1 MIGRPAT
8 FRARLTVRWTAV
20 FGVLLALAN
29 GVVYV
34 AVRTY
39 TYRDLDAKVR
49 TLAATETVSSTDG
62 PIGLHVH
69 ELPVEELGLVNFTE
83 KFVQIYTAAGELTAA
98 SAFPG
103 METAFVPREVVAAGL
118 AGEAPQARL
127 SVLGKSVRIVVLPAS
142 RDGQRYAIAVGL
154 VTDDID
160 SSLGKL
166 AWLLVTVWCVGL
178 LATAAVGFRLASSA
192 LRPVDALTRRAGAI
206 ARGEVET
213 ALEVPPVNDEI
224 GRMTTALNG
233 VLARLQRAVDANRRF
248 ASDAAHELRGP
259 ITSMM
264 GEIDVA
270 LRHERRNEEY
280 RDTLVLLRERLR
292 TFTSLTEDLMLLVR
306 THEGDRTLLR
316 KEIEVGAIVRSSM
329 HRLEPIALARGVR
342 ISVEALPACVI
353 YGDERLLARAFD
365 NVLENAV
372 RYNRAGGLVTIT
384 AAVHDPRNE
393 AEPVTVAIRVEDSG
407 PGIPPA
413 DWERVFERFYRVDQS
428 RSRHTGG
435 RGLGLAITR
444 EVLQVFGGTI
454 RVVSSSERGTVMEM
468 RLPGAVRPFDTAAR
482 DSTGRTGVDVLDDA
496 SPSRIGSSSVA
507 TDTSS
512 TAPAASA

>member
-8 FRARLTVRWTAV
+8 FRARLTVRWTVV

-29 GVVYV
+29 GVIYF

-39 TYRDLDAKVR
+39 AYRDLDAKVR

-83 KFVQIYTAAGELTAA
+83 KFVQIYTEGGELVAA
-98 SAFPG
+98 STFPG
-103 METAFVPREVVAAGL
+103 MEKAFVPRELIAAGL
-118 AGEAPQARL
+118 AGGAPQARL
-127 SVLGKSVRIVVLPAS
+127 SVLGKAVRIVVLPAS

-154 VTDDID
+154 VTDDLDGSIA
-160 SSLGKL
+160 KL
-166 AWLLVTVWCVGL
+166 AWLLVAVWCVGL

-206 ARGEVET
+206 ARGDVET
-213 ALEVPPVNDEI
+213 ALEAPPVNDEI
-224 GRMTTALNG
+224 GRMTTVLNG

-259 ITSMM
+259 ITAMM

-270 LRHERRNEEY
+270 LRHERSNEEY
-280 RDTLVLLRERLR
+280 RDTLMLLRERLQ
-292 TFTSLTEDLMLLVR
+292 TFTSLTDDLMLLVR
-306 THEGDRTLLR
+306 TQEGERTLLR
-316 KEIEVGAIVRSSM
+316 KEIEVGAIVRSSIRRM
-329 HRLEPIALARGVR
+329 EGIALARNVS
-342 ISVEALPACVI
+342 IHPEDLPECVV

-365 NVLENAV
+365 NVLDNAV
-372 RYNRAGGLVTIT
+372 RYNRAGGCVTVT
-384 AAVHDPRNE
+384 AAVHDSGNE
-393 AEPVTVAIRVEDSG
+393 AEPVTVTIRIADSG
-407 PGIPPA
+407 PGIPPD
-413 DWERVFERFYRVDQS
+413 DWERVFERFYRVDRS

-444 EVLQVFGGTI
+444 EVLQVFGGSI
-454 RVVSSSERGTVMEM
+454 RVASSSDQGTTMEI
-468 RLPGAVRPFDTAAR
+468 RLPGAVRQ
-482 DSTGRTGVDVLDDA
+482 SDVA
-496 SPSRIGSSSVA
+496 VGNCA
-507 TDTSS
+507 
-512 TAPAASA
+512 